1 VNKFTAC
8 GRRLAY
14 SGETAE
20 GNPMSAVCRIALFVA
35 MWFALTATAQAR
47 SAIDV
52 SALKPFPCPSDEGYV
67 NKTRVRHCGSLRT
80 TERADGTGRP
90 VDVAVVVSIPSDP
103 EYAQRTPT
111 VFVHGGPG
119 YALVDVW
126 WSVAMLNFAGE
137 GPLVIFDHRAVGKSK
152 PKLCGFLDV
161 DDPTFDKLSSADI
174 KTRTLSDAKKCVDS
188 LTKDAVDLTAYGSAG
203 TVADMEAL
211 RKALRIEKWNLYGV
225 SYGTTVTLAY
235 VAAHPDRVRAAVID
249 SVYPPEMPSFSS
261 IVPDGMS
268 AIDAMNRVCESQPR
282 CKARFGDLSKLLD
295 EAIVALDKA
304 PHPVRVVDPSTSKV
318 TTRHISSS
326 TLFALVQG
334 RALQTAAWPVV
345 PLMMADARDGK
356 PSNVL
361 NSAFSDMLF
370 EISLVSNGA
379 YLATECFDRAP
390 FDSTAD
396 LKNQAARW
404 PNIARAV
411 SVETY
416 FEVCAL
422 WPAKQTQNWSTPAG
436 VAPPM
441 LVVGGAWDPVTPAAQ
456 ARATAERLGAKAQ
469 LLITPKAAHGVTM
482 YDPCTES
489 IVARFFKTPDAK
501 LDFTCVTTRR
511 DPIFATGVIS
521 FDAQLALSPDAL
533 PVSSWA
539 FLIGLF
545 SAVLWPAAWTYGAVA
560 RRPVAQHAP
569 WWQRASFWLS
579 LTALGLIAWAYPVA
593 ASIVE
598 TPGIVDTW
606 ASYGIPIEAWPTY
619 PVLPLIIVAGLI
631 GTWRLIAEAQS
642 EALTRL
648 QLAHRGLVV
657 GAVVAV
663 LVGLWQLGMLTQL
676 PDLAMNEI
684 KFLTGLR

>member
-1 VNKFTAC
+1 
-8 GRRLAY
+8 
-14 SGETAE
+14 
-20 GNPMSAVCRIALFVA
+20 
-35 MWFALTATAQAR
+35 
-47 SAIDV
+47 
-52 SALKPFPCPSDEGYV
+52 
-67 NKTRVRHCGSLRT
+67 
-80 TERADGTGRP
+80 
-90 VDVAVVVSIPSDP
+90 
-103 EYAQRTPT
+103 
-111 VFVHGGPG
+111 
-119 YALVDVW
+119 
-126 WSVAMLNFAGE
+126 
-137 GPLVIFDHRAVGKSK
+137 
-152 PKLCGFLDV
+152 
-161 DDPTFDKLSSADI
+161 
-174 KTRTLSDAKKCVDS
+174 
-188 LTKDAVDLTAYGSAG
+188 
-203 TVADMEAL
+203 
-211 RKALRIEKWNLYGV
+211 
-225 SYGTTVTLAY
+225 
-235 VAAHPDRVRAAVID
+235 
-249 SVYPPEMPSFSS
+249 
-261 IVPDGMS
+261 MS

-282 CKARFGDLSKLLD
+282 CKARFGDLSELLD

-334 RALQTAAWPVV
+334 SALQTAAWPVV

-356 PSNVL
+356 QSNVL

-370 EISLVSNGA
+370 EIGLVSNGA

-390 FDSTAD
+390 FDSAAD

-416 FEVCAL
+416 FETCAL

-436 VAPPM
+436 VAPPI

-489 IVARFFKTPDAK
+489 IVTSFFKTPDAK
-501 LDFTCVTTRR
+501 LDFTCVAARR
-511 DPIFATGVIS
+511 DPIFATSVIS
-521 FDAQLALSPDAL
+521 FDAQLALRPDAL
-533 PVSSWA
+533 PVSSWI

-545 SAVLWPAAWTYGAVA
+545 SAVLWPAAWTYGAVTQRRVA
-560 RRPVAQHAP
+560 RHAP

-579 LTALGLIAWAYPVA
+579 LTALGLFAWAYPVA

-598 TPGIVDTW
+598 TPDIVDTW

-619 PVLPLIIVAGLI
+619 PLLSLIMIAGLI

-657 GAVVAV
+657 GAVVAI
-663 LVGLWQLGMLTQL
+663 LAGLWQLGMLAQL

-684 KFLTGLR
+684 KFLTGVR